1 MKATQSTPSCDA
13 NGIVINGIVEDN
25 INGIVIKDIFTDTQ
39 VNYYD
44 QEHTIYVLDKSALL
58 ACPEVIPASRLMLMR
73 FLRNGLTVH
82 GRISVMHI

>member
-44 QEHTIYVLDKSALL
+44 QEHTIYVLDKK
-58 ACPEVIPASRLMLMR
+58 CASGLPGSYPQ
-73 FLRNGLTVH
+73 LRD
-82 GRISVMHI
+82 